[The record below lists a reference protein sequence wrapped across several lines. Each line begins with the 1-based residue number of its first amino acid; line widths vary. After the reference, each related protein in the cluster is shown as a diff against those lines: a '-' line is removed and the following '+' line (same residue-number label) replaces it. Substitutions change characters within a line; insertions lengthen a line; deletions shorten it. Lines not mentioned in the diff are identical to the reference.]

1 MTKYRHRVDIIA
13 NILEGAKSNTKK
25 TKIMYMANLSYG
37 LFKKYLD
44 ETLRLH
50 FLHFDGEVYGITSKG
65 QAFLDKYAA
74 FSEKYSP
81 VVKSVEAMES
91 EWKCLEE
98 MCSIDQH
105 ADARV
110 VKRRRGKV

>member
-1 MTKYRHRVDIIA
+1 MAKYRHRVDIIA
-13 NILEGAKSNTKK
+13 DILEGAKASTRK
-25 TKIMYMANLSYG
+25 TKIMYVANLSYG
-37 LFKKYLD
+37 LFKKYLE

-50 FLHFDGEVYGITSKG
+50 FVYLDGEIYGITSKG

-81 VVKSVEAMES
+81 VVKSMEAMES

-98 MCSIDQH
+98 MCSLNQR
-105 ADARV
+105 ADASV
-110 VKRRRGKV
+110 AKERRSKV